1 MCVCVYQLGQAPLG
15 EDPARAGQVEVSGDP
30 APHVE
35 PLHGASRGGSV
46 LTVQQHQ
53 LFLGSHRAAL
63 QHALQLRARAGQ
75 RQTRHTGGQAQTN
88 FCFLFLKVRVLSV
101 KKA

>member
-1 MCVCVYQLGQAPLG
+1 MYQLWQAPLG

-35 PLHGASRGGSV
+35 PLHGASRRGSI

-63 QHALQLRARAGQ
+63 QHALQLRVRAGQ
-75 RQTRHTGGQAQTN
+75 SQTQHSGGHAQM
-88 FCFLFLKVRVLSV
+88 FVFHF
-101 KKA
+101 KKYV